1 MLCFLVGVI
10 FSGYRAKSDLTL
22 KNHDVSRETSSK
34 TLEKA
39 ENTRQKKPHFK
50 AFSAISGEKL
60 AAKGSETENKSAK
73 TKKTGKIERPIRQN
87 RSKKP
92 SLMLIKADEFKP
104 KFFSRKK

>member
-22 KNHDVSRETSSK
+22 KNHDVPRETSSI

-60 AAKGSETENKSAK
+60 AAKGSEAENKSAK
-73 TKKTGKIERPIRQN
+73 TKKDGQN
-87 RSKKP
+87 RAANKAKQVQKAESKAQK
-92 SLMLIKADEFKP
+92 
-104 KFFSRKK
+104 SRSV

>member
-10 FSGYRAKSDLTL
+10 FSGYREKSDLTL

-39 ENTRQKKPHFK
+39 ENTRQKKPHFR

-87 RSKKP
+87 RSKSRVKSSQKQISLNPRFP
-92 SLMLIKADEFKP
+92 S
-104 KFFSRKK
+104 

>member
-1 MLCFLVGVI
+1 MLCLLVGVI
-10 FSGYRAKSDLTL
+10 FSGYRAKNDLTL
-22 KNHDVSRETSSK
+22 KNHDVPRETSSK

-87 RSKKP
+87 RSKKTE
-92 SLMLIKADEFKP
+92 LKAQK
-104 KFFSRKK
+104 SRSV

>member
-1 MLCFLVGVI
+1 MLISII
-10 FSGYRAKSDLTL
+10 FAEFSIKYDAAAKI
-22 KNHDVSRETSSK
+22 HDVPRETSSK

-60 AAKGSETENKSAK
+60 AAKGSKTENKSAK

-92 SLMLIKADEFKP
+92 S
-104 KFFSRKK
+104 